1 MFASA
6 IAVGIATAL
15 SITPVHHH
23 KPPVKVVVSQAYVD
37 SGGITDVS
45 PPTRM
50 DVVMTARWD
59 GNVVPRAEIAWCLD
73 SGGEL
78 IAYPLHWNYRPLR
91 GRLVCEGVDY

>member
-1 MFASA
+1 MLGLAVKVA
-6 IAVGIATAL
+6 IAGAL
-15 SITPVHHH
+15 VLTPAHHH

-37 SGGITDVS
+37 SGGITNVH

-50 DVVMTARWD
+50 DVVMTAHWD

-78 IAYPLHWNYRPLR
+78 IGYPLTWNYRPLR